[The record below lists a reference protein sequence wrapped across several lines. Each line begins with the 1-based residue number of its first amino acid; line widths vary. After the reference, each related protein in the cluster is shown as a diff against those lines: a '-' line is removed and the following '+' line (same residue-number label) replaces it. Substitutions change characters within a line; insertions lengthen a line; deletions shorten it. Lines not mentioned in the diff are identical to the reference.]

1 MVDHFLVLIE
11 FFYFIANCPLPI
23 VMLLGCT
30 TEKNGGNIEAVRTN
44 PVSLPAGPVALIVST
59 TANETVKELESYN
72 LRWSSGFAANLYTKA
87 IRKAYIETSDPY
99 LSVGAVVRMLENRFG
114 SVQRFQS
121 FDEASHN
128 GYKLVA
134 NLDMRTQLMSE
145 RSSQLASYLSLEFYT
160 IDHLS
165 LGVVE
170 SIVSRT
176 LSPVWAGAKREDEII
191 SDIRQQGEVQVR
203 VRARPGSSDILESG

>member
-1 MVDHFLVLIE
+1 
-11 FFYFIANCPLPI
+11 
-23 VMLLGCT
+23 MLSGCT
-30 TEKNGGNIEAVRTN
+30 TEKNSENIEGVRKN
-44 PVSLPAGPVALIVST
+44 PVSLPAGPVALIVSI

-99 LSVGAVVRMLENRFG
+99 LSVEAVVRMLETRFG

-128 GYKLVA
+128 GYKLIA
-134 NLDMRTQLMSE
+134 SLDMRAQLMGE
-145 RSSQLASYLSLEFYT
+145 RSSQLASYLSPEFYT
-160 IDHLS
+160 TDHLS

-170 SIVSRT
+170 NSASRT
-176 LSPVWAGAKREDEII
+176 LSPVSAVAKREDEIV
-191 SDIRQQGEVQVR
+191 SDIR
-203 VRARPGSSDILESG
+203 